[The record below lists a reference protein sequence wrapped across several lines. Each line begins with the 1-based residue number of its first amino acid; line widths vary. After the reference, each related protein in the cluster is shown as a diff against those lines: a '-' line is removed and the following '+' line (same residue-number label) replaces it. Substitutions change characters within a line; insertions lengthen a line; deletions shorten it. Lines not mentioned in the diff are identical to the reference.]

1 MDGLVISLDDRCD
14 LAVAVYENLRRNDH
28 LPDQVG

>member
-1 MDGLVISLDDRCD
+1 MEGLVVLLDYRCD

-28 LPDQVG
+28 LLDQVG